1 MRILIVDDERMISE
15 WMQYCIEKHPDCQ
28 VVGCAKNGEEA
39 LELFR
44 KMTPDVVFTD
54 IKMPVMDGIELLK
67 QVKKESPETVVILLT
82 AFEEF
87 DLAREALRHGCD
99 DYLLK
104 TEMNSAY
111 FQEVLTGLVRQ
122 VAESGLQ
129 IRPGEQEETE
139 GQKRLI
145 IRNILQSRS
154 VLSEEDVEQLGRC
167 NVHWREGDLFA
178 VAVWRKEMLKSFE
191 IPMNHAVHHVAGY
204 EYNNEYFV
212 FVGNL
217 IKGMTEFQKYQTIHE
232 YASAIAVRN
241 DCEVGLSSLLDS
253 LKQVPDVVAQAVYGL
268 SIGYYSERKECGYV
282 QARKNRVWESNQSGE
297 QIRRK
302 TVLWKKEFSHRRRE
316 LHDLPSNCYE
326 KGVETILREC
336 QVQMA
341 IPITEFTALCCE
353 MMEIAFMRFADE
365 ASGFLGAL
373 LQEEKREVMEA
384 VAYEEVHR
392 HVTEFIHHIQQG
404 QEVDESKLSKS
415 VMEAVKYMRKHYS
428 EPISLESVSAEVH
441 LKTDYLSR
449 IFKEETGMNYTAFLA
464 EIRLKKA
471 AYLLNNTSERVQ
483 EIGKAVGYPNV
494 SYFSTTFKKRFGLNP
509 YEFRRKG

>member
-44 KMTPDVVFTD
+44 KVTPDVVFTD

-104 TEMNSAY
+104 TEMNSTY
-111 FQEVLTGLVRQ
+111 FQEVLTGLVKQ
-122 VAESGLQ
+122 VAESSLQ
-129 IRPGEQEETE
+129 IRSGEQEETE

-145 IRNILQSRS
+145 IKNILQSRS

-178 VAVWRKEMLKSFE
+178 VAVWRKEMLKNFE
-191 IPMNHAVHHVAGY
+191 IPMNPAVHHVAGY
-204 EYNNEYFV
+204 EYNNRFFV

-217 IKGMTEFQKYQTIHE
+217 VRGMTEFQKYQTIHE

-268 SIGYYSERKECGYV
+268 SIGYYSERKEYGYV
-282 QARKNRVWESNQSGE
+282 QVRKNRVWEGDQSGE
-297 QIRRK
+297 QVRRK

-326 KGVETILREC
+326 EGVETILREC

-365 ASGFLGAL
+365 ASGFLGTL
-373 LQEEKREVMEA
+373 LQEKKKEVMEA
-384 VAYEEVHR
+384 TEYEVAHR

-449 IFKEETGMNYTAFLA
+449 IFKEETGMNYSAFLA

>member
-341 IPITEFTALCCE
+341 IPITEFIALCCE

-384 VAYEEVHR
+384 VAY
-392 HVTEFIHHIQQG
+392 
-404 QEVDESKLSKS
+404 
-415 VMEAVKYMRKHYS
+415 EAVKYMRKHYS

-449 IFKEETGMNYTAFLA
+449 IFKEETGMNYSAFLA

>member
-122 VAESGLQ
+122 IAESGLQ

-297 QIRRK
+297 QIRRIRK
-302 TVLWKKEFSHRRRE
+302 
-316 LHDLPSNCYE
+316 
-326 KGVETILREC
+326 
-336 QVQMA
+336 M
-341 IPITEFTALCCE
+341 
-353 MMEIAFMRFADE
+353 
-365 ASGFLGAL
+365 SGL
-373 LQEEKREVMEA
+373 
-384 VAYEEVHR
+384 
-392 HVTEFIHHIQQG
+392 
-404 QEVDESKLSKS
+404 
-415 VMEAVKYMRKHYS
+415 
-428 EPISLESVSAEVH
+428 
-441 LKTDYLSR
+441 
-449 IFKEETGMNYTAFLA
+449 
-464 EIRLKKA
+464 
-471 AYLLNNTSERVQ
+471 
-483 EIGKAVGYPNV
+483 
-494 SYFSTTFKKRFGLNP
+494 
-509 YEFRRKG
+509 

>member
-217 IKGMTEFQKYQTIHE
+217 IKGMT
-232 YASAIAVRN
+232 
-241 DCEVGLSSLLDS
+241 
-253 LKQVPDVVAQAVYGL
+253 
-268 SIGYYSERKECGYV
+268 
-282 QARKNRVWESNQSGE
+282 
-297 QIRRK
+297 
-302 TVLWKKEFSHRRRE
+302 
-316 LHDLPSNCYE
+316 
-326 KGVETILREC
+326 
-336 QVQMA
+336 
-341 IPITEFTALCCE
+341 
-353 MMEIAFMRFADE
+353 
-365 ASGFLGAL
+365 
-373 LQEEKREVMEA
+373 
-384 VAYEEVHR
+384 
-392 HVTEFIHHIQQG
+392 
-404 QEVDESKLSKS
+404 
-415 VMEAVKYMRKHYS
+415 
-428 EPISLESVSAEVH
+428 
-441 LKTDYLSR
+441 
-449 IFKEETGMNYTAFLA
+449 
-464 EIRLKKA
+464 
-471 AYLLNNTSERVQ
+471 
-483 EIGKAVGYPNV
+483 
-494 SYFSTTFKKRFGLNP
+494 
-509 YEFRRKG
+509 

>member
-1 MRILIVDDERMISE
+1 MRILIADDERMISE

-44 KMTPDVVFTD
+44 KMKPDVVFTD

-67 QVKKESPETVVILLT
+67 QVKKESPGTVVMLLT

-111 FQEVLTGLVRQ
+111 FQEVLTRLVKQ
-122 VAESGLQ
+122 IAESGRQVRL
-129 IRPGEQEETE
+129 GEQEETE

-145 IRNILQSRS
+145 IKNILQSRS
-154 VLSEEDVEQLGRC
+154 VLSEEDLEQLGRC
-167 NVHWREGDLFA
+167 NVHWRDGDLFA
-178 VAVWRKEMLKSFE
+178 VAVWRREMLKNFE
-191 IPMNHAVHHVAGY
+191 IPANSAVHHVAGY
-204 EYNNEYFV
+204 EYNNGFFV

-217 IKGMTEFQKYQTIHE
+217 ARGMTEFQKYQTIHE

-241 DCEVGLSSLLDS
+241 DCEVGLSGLLDS
-253 LKQVPDVVAQAVYGL
+253 LKQVTDVVVQAVYGL
-268 SIGYYSERKECGYV
+268 TRGYYSEQKASGYG
-282 QARKNRVWESNQSGE
+282 QIRRTRVWESSQSGE
-297 QIRRK
+297 QVRQK
-302 TVLWKKEFSHRRRE
+302 EAFWKKEFSCRRRE
-316 LHDLPSNCYE
+316 LHDLPSNRYE
-326 KGVETILREC
+326 EGVETILREC

-373 LQEEKREVMEA
+373 LQEKKREVMEA

-449 IFKEETGMNYTAFLA
+449 IFKEETGMNYSAFLA